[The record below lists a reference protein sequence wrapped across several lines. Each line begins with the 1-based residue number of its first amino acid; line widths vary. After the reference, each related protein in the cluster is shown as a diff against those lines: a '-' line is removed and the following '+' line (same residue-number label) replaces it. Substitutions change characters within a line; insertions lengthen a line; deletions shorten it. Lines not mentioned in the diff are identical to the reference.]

1 MDVTSCPGWPTS
13 NLHDTCSDVLFVL
26 FRDELR
32 KVRSSSASYGGGKRR
47 VDKGDVGDGGRDGED
62 GGREVDEIGMDFSSL
77 DSVDKGMMVSSDEE

>member
-47 VDKGDVGDGGRDGED
+47 VDTGD
-62 GGREVDEIGMDFSSL
+62 GGREVEEIGMDISSL